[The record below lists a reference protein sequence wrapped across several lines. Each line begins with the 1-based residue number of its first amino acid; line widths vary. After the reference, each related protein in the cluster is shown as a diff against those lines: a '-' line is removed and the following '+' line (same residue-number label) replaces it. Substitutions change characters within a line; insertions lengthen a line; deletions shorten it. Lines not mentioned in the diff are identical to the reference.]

1 MRSNGIHSTE
11 FWLSVLALLGIF
23 ALIGL
28 GKINAQEG
36 IGILAAALAAA
47 GYSISR
53 GMAKTET
60 RADPAETPA
69 AETRAA
75 PPAEKVRFRSDA
87 GLATSEI
94 LLLIIAV
101 CVTLALLFGW
111 DILRIAIAD

>member
-69 AETRAA
+69 SETRAA
-75 PPAEKVRFRSDA
+75 PPEKVRYPSDA